1 MKKTAIIAMVILA
14 LLTAFVIPFGFHRAP
29 MEGILGLKTTQL
41 LQNNWYINSFY
52 IHVYL
57 GGIAL
62 ATGWQGFLPKI
73 RASYPLIHKISG
85 RIYVLC
91 FLITAITSIP
101 AGIYAQGNWISKSG
115 FLCVSMISVITTI
128 LGFTA
133 ILNKNI
139 AQHRKWMA
147 YSYACCFA
155 AVSLRLWIPILYLII
170 QDRVLVY
177 NFVAWFSWLPNLF
190 FARLFVVKN

>member
-1 MKKTAIIAMVILA
+1 MVILA
-14 LLTAFVIPFGFHRAP
+14 LLTAIMIPFAFHRAP

-57 GGIAL
+57 GGMAL
-62 ATGWQGFLPKI
+62 ATGWLGFLPKI
-73 RASYPLIHKISG
+73 RARYPLIHKISG

-101 AGIYAQGNWISKSG
+101 AGLYAQGGWFSKTGFVSVALLSIITTSSG
-115 FLCVSMISVITTI
+115 FM
-128 LGFTA
+128 A
-133 ILNKNI
+133 IINKNVKS
-139 AQHRKWMA
+139 HRKWMA

-177 NFVAWFSWLPNLF
+177 NFVAWFSWLPNLLF
-190 FARLFVVKN
+190 VRLFIAKN